1 MFSGGRDSTIA
12 AVRLADAGEGLV
24 LVTVSS
30 GHLIGIDR
38 VRSRVLELRAV
49 LPPDTRWVT
58 VRQPRDLRTDTAFYK
73 RTCLPCHHAY
83 VVIAAAFAR
92 MTASPKVAFGYVS
105 YQNSWPEQ
113 TALAVTRLR
122 AVLDHFRL
130 GLVLPAYDLASR
142 DQAIAELIARGLNG
156 NALEQKCLRQVSNVA
171 LGQLVLESQIER
183 WATALEASLASLE
196 AIELTIMDSV
206 RIASL

>member
-49 LPPDTRWVT
+49 LPDTRWVI

-122 AVLDHFRL
+122 AVLDQFRL
-130 GLVLPAYDLASR
+130 GLLLPAYDLASR

-156 NALEQKCLRQVSNVA
+156 NALEQKCLRQVSNVT
-171 LGQLVLESQIER
+171 LGQLALESQIES
-183 WATALEASLASLE
+183 WTAALEASLASLE

-206 RIASL
+206 QIASL